1 MFDAIQY
8 IAITLDCAKVQIPF
22 ENKEEKRKIF
32 YQYSKKT
39 YFTLKS
45 SSQSYIFKS

>member
-1 MFDAIQY
+1 MFEAIQY
-8 IAITLDCAKVQIPF
+8 IAITLDCAKVQISF
-22 ENKEEKRKIF
+22 ENKEEKRKIC

-45 SSQSYIFKS
+45 SSKKLLL